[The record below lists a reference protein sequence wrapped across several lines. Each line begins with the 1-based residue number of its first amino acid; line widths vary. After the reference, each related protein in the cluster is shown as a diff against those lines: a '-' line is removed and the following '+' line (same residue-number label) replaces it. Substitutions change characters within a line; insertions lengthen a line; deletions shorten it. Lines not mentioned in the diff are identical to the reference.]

1 MLVSIRKQGVG
12 VIVKRVKIVIF
23 RPYKKNFL
31 FPIPARVTFEE
42 RIKKN
47 FIFYFIEFDV
57 YYGTT
62 MVEADPFCPLF

>member
-47 FIFYFIEFDV
+47 FIFISSNLMYMALQLIVFW
-57 YYGTT
+57 
-62 MVEADPFCPLF
+62 